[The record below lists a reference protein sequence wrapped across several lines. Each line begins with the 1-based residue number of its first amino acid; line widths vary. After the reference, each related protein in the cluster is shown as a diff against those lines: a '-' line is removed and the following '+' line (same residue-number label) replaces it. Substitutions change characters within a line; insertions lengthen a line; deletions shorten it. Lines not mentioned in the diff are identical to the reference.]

1 MAWKAVLPTKGWSFE
16 GRAQVNG
23 RRVVVATDSFKGSI
37 SATAVAA
44 ALGAGWRSVRPGD
57 DVVCIPMADGGE
69 GTLEAVARAVPRA
82 RWMPLT
88 VRGPVGREV
97 AASWLW
103 VPPAAGAADAGAGAR
118 ADADTRGGEWADS
131 HRGGTAVVEL
141 ASTSGI
147 EHLRGR
153 LRPLDAGTGGLGEAI
168 AAALRHGVERVVVG
182 LGSSASTDGGAGMLT
197 ALGARFLDAAGR
209 PIRPGGRGLADLAAA
224 DLAGLAPLPPGGVIA
239 LSDVPNPLF
248 GPDGAAA
255 IFGPQKGATAVDVAA
270 LDAGLVRFAD
280 VLGRSRGAVARSADP
295 AAPGAGAAGGTGYGL
310 LAWGAAL
317 RPGAPAVAELLG
329 LSAAVAGASIVI
341 TGEGAFDAQSA
352 AGKVPALVAALAE
365 AAHVPAALVAGHIAR
380 GADLG
385 RFAHAESLTALAGG
399 AEGALAD
406 PARWL
411 RRAGATL
418 ARAAFGAEAG
428 TAPGPAPA
436 PNPRG

>member
-1 MAWKAVLPTKGWSFE
+1 MS
-16 GRAQVNG
+16 G
-23 RRVVVATDSFKGSI
+23 RRIVIATDSFRGSI
-37 SATAVAA
+37 SATAAAA
-44 ALGAGWRSVRPGD
+44 ALGEGWRSVRPGD

-69 GTLEAVARAVPRA
+69 GTLEAVARAVPTA
-82 RWMPLT
+82 RRMPLT
-88 VRGPVGREV
+88 VRGPAGRAVE
-97 AASWLW
+97 ASWLW
-103 VPPAAGAADAGAGAR
+103 VPTAAGTAGAGGAGAAA
-118 ADADTRGGEWADS
+118 
-131 HRGGTAVVEL
+131 GGTALVEL

-153 LRPLDAGTGGLGEAI
+153 LRPLDADTFGLGEAI
-168 AAALRHGVERVVVG
+168 AAARRHGVERVVVG

-197 ALGARFLDAAGR
+197 ALGASFTDAAGR
-209 PIRPGGRGLADLAAA
+209 SIRSGGRGLADLATA
-224 DLAGLAPLPPGGVIA
+224 DLAGLAALPPGGVVV

-248 GPDGAAA
+248 GPVGAAA
-255 IFGPQKGATAVDVAA
+255 IFGPQKGATAVDVAT
-270 LDAGLVRFAD
+270 LDAGLVRLAE
-280 VLGRSRGAVARSADP
+280 VLGRSSGAAARTADP

-310 LAWGAAL
+310 LAWGAAR

-329 LSAAVAGASIVI
+329 LPAAVAAASFVI

-411 RRAGATL
+411 RHAGAAL
-418 ARAAFGAEAG
+418 ARAAFGAEPG
-428 TAPGPAPA
+428 TAPAAGPAPS
-436 PNPRG
+436 PRG